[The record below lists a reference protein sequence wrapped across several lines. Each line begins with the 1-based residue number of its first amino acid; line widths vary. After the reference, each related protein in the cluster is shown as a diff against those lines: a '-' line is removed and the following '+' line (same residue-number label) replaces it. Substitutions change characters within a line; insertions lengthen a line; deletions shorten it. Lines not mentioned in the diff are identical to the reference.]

1 MTGWRILYTFVAIS
15 NWYMK
20 RLAIIIAGMLANLLV
35 ASAQSYV
42 RAGEGNYGKIL
53 YNWDGTFLRSGES
66 KYSTPLLNFEGQK
79 IRMGESKYATAK
91 WFWDGA
97 VLHSGE
103 NKYGRGIVWSDG
115 IDIRSGE
122 NKYGELL
129 FYRDGTRIRTEGK
142 HGKVVFTVQG
152 SIPLPILIWISVLD

>member
-1 MTGWRILYTFVAIS
+1 
-15 NWYMK
+15 MK

-53 YNWDGTFLRSGES
+53 YNWDGIFLRSGES
-66 KYSTPLLNFEGQK
+66 KYSAPLLNYDGQR
-79 IRMGESKYATAK
+79 IRMGES
-91 WFWDGA
+91 
-97 VLHSGE
+97 
-103 NKYGRGIVWSDG
+103 
-115 IDIRSGE
+115 
-122 NKYGELL
+122 KYGELL